1 MQTQP
6 VSTTGSPPGAG
17 QPAPPP
23 TTADTFVQVLVAELS
38 RQDPTNALDPAQLVA
53 QLAQLTTVEQ
63 LQQVRATQAWEVA
76 VALLGRSVT
85 AIDPTTGAPVGGTVV
100 GILKGATGPLL
111 QVGGI
116 AVPLESV
123 TSIP

>member
-6 VSTTGSPPGAG
+6 VSGTGPGPSGG
-17 QPAPPP
+17 QAVPP
-23 TTADTFVQVLVAELS
+23 TTADAFVQVLVAELS

-63 LQQVRATQAWEVA
+63 LQQVRAGQAWEVA

-85 AIDPTTGAPVGGTVV
+85 AIDPTTGAPLGGTVV
-100 GILKGATGPLL
+100 GILRGATGPLL
-111 QVGGI
+111 QVGGT

>member
-6 VSTTGSPPGAG
+6 VSGTGPGPSGG
-17 QPAPPP
+17 QAVPP
-23 TTADTFVQVLVAELS
+23 TTADAFVQVLVE
-38 RQDPTNALDPAQLVA
+38 
-53 QLAQLTTVEQ
+53 E
-63 LQQVRATQAWEVA
+63 LQQVRAGQAWEVA

-85 AIDPTTGAPVGGTVV
+85 AIDPTTGAPLGGTVV
-100 GILKGATGPLL
+100 GILRGATGPLL
-111 QVGGI
+111 QVGGT